1 MLRAV
6 MLETFPWIRVPDLGK
21 VMVLSLLFFES
32 LLRRGATGFVDVVQ
46 GVKEARGPAASAL
59 GGKMNFDATSQMSHC
74 MHWVN
79 CRAEPRG
86 LNA

>member
-1 MLRAV
+1 M

-59 GGKMNFDATSQMSHC
+59 VNGSLKLPIGGQRK
-74 MHWVN
+74 
-79 CRAEPRG
+79 
-86 LNA
+86 